1 MLFVFVKSSDLI
13 TNAIF
18 HLAKCS
24 GYNIKQCVMFN
35 MGTNDVYSFLIDV
48 ETHINK
54 LHKLF
59 KDFRNKTSSDQ
70 RKQFENM
77 PIT

>member
-1 MLFVFVKSSDLI
+1 
-13 TNAIF
+13 
-18 HLAKCS
+18 
-24 GYNIKQCVMFN
+24 MFN
-35 MGTNDVYSFLIDV
+35 MGTNDVYSLLIDV
-48 ETHINK
+48 EAHINK

-59 KDFRNKTSSDQ
+59 KDFRNKNSSDQ